1 MPGPAEAE
9 SPAVRWCWNGQGSR
23 AHWGWSS
30 VPGES
35 QWPAESERT
44 GARLWRALPGLR
56 LTVMLSTGV
65 AGSDL
70 AFSKG
75 SSGHCVRKEGWG
87 HQWGVTTAAQVRSTG
102 FMRWEVQT
110 KTEAA
115 WPSQKLWHHCVIQVS
130 HTHKFPNLKIHIS
143 PIFAISII
151 TTRLQIAAKTHR
163 AVSGSWQWI
172 TYMCLFCRNTLS
184 CTFMICAHSCVC
196 CIPIHM

>member
-1 MPGPAEAE
+1 MWIDRTRWEGEAETEKGKRTSLKHFWQRDMPGPAEAE

-75 SSGHCVRKEGWG
+75 SSGHCVRKEGWVG
-87 HQWGVTTAAQVRSTG
+87 DTSEEWLQLPRWEARASWDEKSKQRLKQPDHLRNFDTTAWFKYLIHTSSLIWRYT
-102 FMRWEVQT
+102 FLLF
-110 KTEAA
+110 
-115 WPSQKLWHHCVIQVS
+115 SQFL
-130 HTHKFPNLKIHIS
+130 
-143 PIFAISII
+143 
-151 TTRLQIAAKTHR
+151 
-163 AVSGSWQWI
+163 
-172 TYMCLFCRNTLS
+172 
-184 CTFMICAHSCVC
+184 
-196 CIPIHM
+196 